1 MDIWYCNM
9 TKNFNITLT
18 KAQIAESYR
27 NNESHNSLCF
37 LIGPVSNN
45 LPEGFKITEAL
56 LDEYGDLTVTYTN
69 SSIYSDVMFFI
80 NDDGDLIVE
89 FKDGGVIMSTVN
101 LGHVVGATGATGP
114 QGPQGETGATGA
126 TGPQGPQGPA
136 GISPSFSIDANGD
149 LIADY
154 DNPYTPT

>member
-1 MDIWYCNM
+1 MGIWYCNM
-9 TKNFNITLT
+9 TKNFNTTLT
-18 KAQIAESYR
+18 KAQIIDSYR

-37 LIGPVSNN
+37 LIGPISNN
-45 LPEGFKITEAL
+45 LPEGFKITEAV

-101 LGHVVGATGATGP
+101 LGHVVGAQGP
-114 QGPQGETGATGA
+114 QGPQGV
-126 TGPQGPQGPA
+126 QGPQGPA
-136 GISPSFSIDANGD
+136 GNDGISPTFSIDQNGD

-154 DNPYTPT
+154 DNPYVPS

>member
-1 MDIWYCNM
+1 M

-18 KAQIAESYR
+18 KAQIIESYKS
-27 NNESHNSLCF
+27 NESHNSLCF

-56 LDEYGDLTVTYTN
+56 LDEDGDLTVTYTN

-89 FKDGGVIMSTVN
+89 FKEGGVIMSTVN
-101 LGHVVGATGATGP
+101 LGHVVGAQGP
-114 QGPQGETGATGA
+114 QGPQGV
-126 TGPQGPQGPA
+126 QGPQGPA
-136 GISPSFSIDANGD
+136 GNDGISPTFSIDQNGD

-154 DNPYTPT
+154 DNPYVPS